1 MSEHIQA
8 KNNRVFFSE
17 RITFVIMTLHL
28 LGAILKMLCDFWIRN
43 LNMNFWKPE
52 VMPQNVTL
60 FLNKKNFPL
69 LLWHWWKFRNKAYM
83 QINVQYIVNL
93 NIKQNLHIQRKYMY
107 TNIFKIQMNL
117 KKENFREL
125 YFPVTNDLKRC
136 VYCGFLIKRKKL
148 IFA

>member
-1 MSEHIQA
+1 
-8 KNNRVFFSE
+8 
-17 RITFVIMTLHL
+17 
-28 LGAILKMLCDFWIRN
+28 
-43 LNMNFWKPE
+43 
-52 VMPQNVTL
+52 
-60 FLNKKNFPL
+60 
-69 LLWHWWKFRNKAYM
+69 M

-136 VYCGFLIKRKKL
+136 VYCGFLIKCKKL

>member
-1 MSEHIQA
+1 
-8 KNNRVFFSE
+8 
-17 RITFVIMTLHL
+17 
-28 LGAILKMLCDFWIRN
+28 
-43 LNMNFWKPE
+43 
-52 VMPQNVTL
+52 
-60 FLNKKNFPL
+60 
-69 LLWHWWKFRNKAYM
+69 M

-93 NIKQNLHIQRKYMY
+93 NIKQNLHIQRKYMYRY